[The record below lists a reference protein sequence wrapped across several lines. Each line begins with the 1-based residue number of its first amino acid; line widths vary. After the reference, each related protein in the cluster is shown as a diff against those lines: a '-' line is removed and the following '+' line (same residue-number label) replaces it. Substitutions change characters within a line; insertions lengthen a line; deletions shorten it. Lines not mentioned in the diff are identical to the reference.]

1 MNLSI
6 PSSLGP
12 WDSQC
17 PTLCCSDFPTER
29 NDVILRQNIFTDFL
43 NLTLL
48 DPTFQQIREQAY
60 NRKDYFH
67 FLAMYS
73 MCVEYDSFEILIAD
87 DHYLYRVDTT
97 TFFLLSNAMLDQAG
111 INEQIGDYIP
121 KAVLQKHVEHIAY
134 ERSWQDHVFHKQLEK
149 LIQIHGEDCRQPYLE
164 TFSLIQGI
172 PADYIDNFLNTLCYF
187 YPDFIGDY
195 FKRFITALQK
205 ESAVFLKE
213 ETGQAV

>member
-1 MNLSI
+1 M
-6 PSSLGP
+6 
-12 WDSQC
+12 
-17 PTLCCSDFPTER
+17 
-29 NDVILRQNIFTDFL
+29 
-43 NLTLL
+43 L

-73 MCVEYDSFEILIAD
+73 MCVEYDGFEILIAD

-97 TFFLLSNAMLDQAG
+97 TFFLLSNAMPDQAG
-111 INEQIGDYIP
+111 INEQTGDYIP